1 MMEDK
6 KPEKADRPIDPKPA
20 MSEREID
27 LNLIE
32 TFPASD
38 PPSWTLGTDH
48 RDESTDIKGTD
59 ESEADALAILE

>member
-1 MMEDK
+1 MVEDSARAK
-6 KPEKADRPIDPKPA
+6 AGKPKEDESA
-20 MSEREID
+20 MSEKEID

-48 RDESTDIKGTD
+48 RDESQGNRSGD
-59 ESEADALAILE
+59 ESEAED

>member
-1 MMEDK
+1 MLEDSPRAK
-6 KPEKADRPIDPKPA
+6 AGKPKEDESA
-20 MSEREID
+20 MSEQEID

-48 RDESTDIKGTD
+48 RDDSPNKKSGD
-59 ESEADALAILE
+59 ESEAED

>member
-1 MMEDK
+1 MSEDK
-6 KPEKADRPIDPKPA
+6 EPAKASNSAKEQDG

-48 RDESTDIKGTD
+48 RDKSQDKQSGD
-59 ESEADALAILE
+59 KSERED

>member
-1 MMEDK
+1 MVEDSARAK
-6 KPEKADRPIDPKPA
+6 AGKPKEDESA
-20 MSEREID
+20 MSEKEID

-48 RDESTDIKGTD
+48 RDDSPDKGSD
-59 ESEADALAILE
+59 ESEAEARW